1 MPLAE
6 MVALHEVS
14 EAESTRIAVPAFAVV
29 IARSA
34 GGAVLVFNR
43 FRKVWELPGGF
54 IDPGESPVE
63 AARRELSK
71 KPNAEGKPSIGW
83 AWSKSATARRISE
96 PCTAA
101 KSTMYP
107 RRYRTRK
114 LLALRTGDA
123 ALAFRRWVRPTP
135 LYSTDSPELAQ

>member
-14 EAESTRIAVPAFAVV
+14 EAQSTRFAVPTFAVV

-54 IDPGESPVE
+54 IDPGESPGE
-63 AARRELSK
+63 AARRELFEE
-71 KPNAEGKPSIGW
+71 AECRGQAFHWLGLVEISDG
-83 AWSKSATARRISE
+83 ATHFGAVYRCEVDDVPAAVQNEEVAGIAYWRRGAR
-96 PCTAA
+96 
-101 KSTMYP
+101 
-107 RRYRTRK
+107 
-114 LLALRTGDA
+114 LA
-123 ALAFRRWVRPTP
+123 P
-135 LYSTDSPELAQ
+135 LGATDSALLDRFA